1 MTKTRTQ
8 AAEPREIGFVGLGTM
23 GGRIAGRL
31 LAAGYE
37 VYGTNRTRA
46 RAEALMERGLRWCET
61 PRDVAAVADVIFSMV
76 IDDNALR
83 AVTSGPDGI
92 LAGLAERKI
101 YVDMSTVSPETSR
114 SLAEQVRLLGAR
126 MLDAPVSGGAP
137 QAEEGSLTIMVGGD
151 EQAFRLVEPLLLELA
166 RTVRHIGANGQALVL
181 KLATNISLAV
191 QILALSEGALIAE
204 RAGIS
209 RALALDVMTNSVIGS
224 PALKARAPLLLEP
237 GRPGWFDMRMMHKDL
252 QLALDTARR
261 LSVPAPSATATD
273 EVLSTARE
281 LGYDHRDIA
290 ALIEVLERLS
300 ANPAGNGSRRQA
312 ATPR

>member
-1 MTKTRTQ
+1 MAKTHPHP
-8 AAEPREIGFVGLGTM
+8 AEPREIGFVGLGTM
-23 GGRIAGRL
+23 GGRVAGRL
-31 LAAGYE
+31 LAAGYD

-46 RAEALMERGLRWCET
+46 KAEALMEGGLRWCET
-61 PRDVAAVADVIFSMV
+61 PHDVAAVADVIFSMV
-76 IDDNALR
+76 IDDDALR

-92 LAGLAERKI
+92 LAGLGERKI

-114 SLAEQVRLLGAR
+114 NLAEQVRSLGAQ

-151 EQAFRLVEPLLLELA
+151 EQAFSLVEPLLLELA
-166 RTVRHIGANGQALVL
+166 RAVRHIGANGQALVL

-209 RALALDVMTNSVIGS
+209 RALALEVMTNSVIGS

-237 GRPGWFDMRMMHKDL
+237 DRPGWFDMRMMHKDL
-252 QLALDTARR
+252 QLALDTSRK

-273 EVLSTARE
+273 QVLNTARE

-290 ALIEVLERLS
+290 AVIEVLERLS
-300 ANPAGNGSRRQA
+300 ANRAGNGSRRQT
-312 ATPR
+312 ATSK

>member
-1 MTKTRTQ
+1 MAKTHPQ
-8 AAEPREIGFVGLGTM
+8 PAGPREIGFVGLGTM

-37 VYGTNRTRA
+37 VSGTNRTRA
-46 RAEALMERGLRWCET
+46 RAEALMARGLRWCET
-61 PRDVAAVADVIFSMV
+61 PRDVAAVADVTFSMV
-76 IDDNALR
+76 IDDDALR

-101 YVDMSTVSPETSR
+101 YLDMSTVSPETSR
-114 SLAEQVRLLGAR
+114 SLAEQVRSLGAR
-126 MLDAPVSGGAP
+126 MFDAPVSGGAP

-151 EQAFRLVEPLLLELA
+151 EQAFRLVEPLLLEFA
-166 RTVRHIGANGQALVL
+166 RTVRHVGANGQALVL

-209 RALALDVMTNSVIGS
+209 RALALDVMTSSVIGS

-252 QLALDTARR
+252 QLALDTARE

-273 EVLSTARE
+273 EVLSTALE

-290 ALIEVLERLS
+290 AVIEVLERLS
-300 ANPAGNGSRRQA
+300 ARPAGDGSRRQT
-312 ATPR
+312 ATPG